1 MANTYDFMPGIQSGQ
16 NWMDRIF
23 QQRAQIEAGRSL
35 AAGDTRGASNRLY
48 SAGNLE
54 GGRQITQNAAADA
67 AAAEAQRT
75 ASSQR
80 QYQTTLQVVKALKAR
95 RDSGQDVASALP
107 EYRQTFIAMG
117 TRPEDFDAIS
127 AQIAA
132 NPAFLD
138 QIEQIT
144 AKQMEYELRAGANGD
159 TVAVGLNPETGQTQS
174 RLAYAAP
181 QAPQITQFGV
191 LNPPARP
198 LPVGQD
204 TAYQPGTST
213 GAAVVPGNQPLPQQA
228 PAAAT
233 GQAISDNPLWSRQI
247 EQESGGQQFGAN
259 GQVLTS
265 PKGAFGV
272 AQLMP
277 GTAADMAR
285 QMGVTVE
292 QLRSDPALNEAAG
305 QRYQQQQLEKYGGN
319 EALALAAYNAGP
331 GRVDEWI
338 QRFGDPRTGEITTEE
353 FVSRIPYA
361 ETRNYVQNITQG
373 EYGAGER
380 QQPPQ
385 GGVEDLGGG
394 YTLQRMQTPA
404 DARAERTEAR
414 MDRAE
419 QRAEADRSR
428 RARTL
433 TPQEVAAQGFPEG
446 SIVQE
451 RPDGTLNVVAGAK
464 AEKFTEGQRNAAYF
478 AYRLNGARDTLAQLG
493 QRGITRPSPAI
504 LAFGEGRLRENALP
518 ENDRLWLQASRNWLA
533 PILRK
538 DTGAAITA
546 PEVVFYMGEYLPS
559 PTDSPAVIRQ
569 KADARRR
576 AEDALRGLAG
586 GAYEELYP
594 QAASGRGPGGG
605 NQRRPQT
612 NTGVVPF
619 DLSPQQLETWRALG
633 RSGGDASRPRGD
645 RLNPIPL
652 NPAPNASARSW
663 QNIPSGAY
671 FIHPD
676 GTTRRKP

>member
-1 MANTYDFMPGIQSGQ
+1 MANTYDFMAGIQSGQ

-35 AAGDTRGASNRLY
+35 AAGNAQGAASRLY
-48 SAGNLE
+48 GAGNLE
-54 GGRQITQNAAADA
+54 GGRAVVNQAATERT
-67 AAAEAQRT
+67 AAETART
-75 ASSQR
+75 ASSAR
-80 QYQTTLQVVKALKAR
+80 QLQTTQQIVKALKAQ
-95 RDSGQDVASALP
+95 RDAGQDISAALP
-107 EYRQTFIAMG
+107 QYRATFLAMG
-117 TRPEDFDAIS
+117 TRPEDYDAIA
-127 AQIAA
+127 AQITA
-132 NPAFLD
+132 NPDFLD
-138 QIEQIT
+138 QVDAIT
-144 AKQMEYELRAGANGD
+144 AKQLEWELRGGNNGD
-159 TVAVGLNPETGQTQS
+159 TVAVAINPETGETRS

-181 QAPQITQFGV
+181 QAPQVTPLGII
-191 LNPPARP
+191 NPPARE

-213 GAAVVPGNQPLPQQA
+213 GAANIPQGAPAPQA
-228 PAAAT
+228 PLT
-233 GQAISDNPLWSRQI
+233 GPSISSSPLWERQKQ
-247 EQESGGQQFGAN
+247 QESGGRQFDSN

-265 PKGAFGV
+265 PKGAFGI

-277 GTAADMAR
+277 GTAADLAR

-305 QRYQQQQLEKYGGN
+305 QRYQQQLERRFGD

-331 GRVDEWI
+331 GKVDEWI

-353 FVSRIPYA
+353 FVSRIPYS

-373 EYGAGER
+373 EYTSGGG
-380 QQPPQ
+380 QQAPQ

-394 YTLQRMQTPA
+394 YTLQRMQTTA
-404 DARAERTEAR
+404 DARADRTEAR
-414 MDRAE
+414 LDRAE
-419 QRAEADRSR
+419 LRAEADRNR

-433 TPQEVAAQGFPEG
+433 TPQEVSAQGFPEG

-451 RPDGTLNVVAGAK
+451 RPDGSLNVVAGAK
-464 AEKFTEGQRNAAYF
+464 AEKYTEGQRNAAYF
-478 AYRLNGARDTLAQLG
+478 SYRLNGARDTLAQLS
-493 QRGITRPSPAI
+493 QRGVTRPSPAI
-504 LAFGEGRLRENALP
+504 LAFGEGRIRENALP

-594 QAASGRGPGGG
+594 QAASGNGPGGG

-619 DLSPQQLETWRALG
+619 DLSPQQLQTWRDLG